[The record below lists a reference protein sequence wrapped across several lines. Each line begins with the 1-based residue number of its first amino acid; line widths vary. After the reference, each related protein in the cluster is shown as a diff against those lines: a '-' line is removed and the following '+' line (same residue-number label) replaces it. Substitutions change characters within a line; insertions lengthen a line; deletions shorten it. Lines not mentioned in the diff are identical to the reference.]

1 MMDFRKN
8 VLANFKQYVDNKK
21 KEEYE
26 NKLIIEE
33 NKKMLYEDLYQKR
46 IGFYDK
52 LNIKK
57 FNMYIEFIFD
67 LYGEDLT
74 IEELIIMYNK
84 V

>member
-33 NKKMLYEDLYQKR
+33 NEKMLYEDLYQKR

-57 FNMYIEFIFD
+57 FDMYVEFIFD
-67 LYGEDLT
+67 LYGEDKT

-84 V
+84 